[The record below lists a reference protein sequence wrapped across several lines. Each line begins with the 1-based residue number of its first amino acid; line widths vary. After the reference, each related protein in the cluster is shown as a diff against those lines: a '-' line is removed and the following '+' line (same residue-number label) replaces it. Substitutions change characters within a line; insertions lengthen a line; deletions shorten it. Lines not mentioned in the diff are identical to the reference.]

1 MIVLDPHQI
10 IRLDNILQRLKIYF
24 VYILVGIPVV
34 SIIRYITRQ
43 VMEQGPN
50 SSVAEPR
57 IKFLKFIHLFFG
69 EKDRVSL
76 QVG

>member
-10 IRLDNILQRLKIYF
+10 IRLENILKRLKIYF

-34 SIIRYITRQ
+34 SIICHITRQ
-43 VMEQGPN
+43 VMEQGPDG
-50 SSVAEPR
+50 SVAEPE
-57 IKFLKFIHLFFG
+57 IKLIHLFFG